1 MGYKCKE
8 GAGPAPPASNALN
21 TNTFQMPQMPPS
33 SIKDHILEAGG
44 RLNKIC
50 TGKKKSHSFRISKMG
65 FLCRLLDDGNKME
78 VIDVMGDAISE
89 QKMILTEKKYIIE
102 SILFQRPSDIFKGRL
117 SAVEGV
123 QKLPNPQSLVLIPVY
138 FTVPPHG
145 VTSVPGLRSR

>member
-33 SIKDHILEAGG
+33 SIKDHILETRG

-78 VIDVMGDAISE
+78 VIDVMGDAISD
-89 QKMILTEKKYIIE
+89 QKMILSEKSTSLKASCFKDPGTFSKEDWVQWRVSRSFQIPRVWFSY
-102 SILFQRPSDIFKGRL
+102 LFTL
-117 SAVEGV
+117 
-123 QKLPNPQSLVLIPVY
+123 QS
-138 FTVPPHG
+138 HHMG
-145 VTSVPGLRSR
+145 W